1 MFVRTTYKAPYCF
14 RQLLTTAKLLIS
26 CLPVVT
32 CSQKPSTI
40 ACWGA
45 IHLFTQVVS
54 VYFLF
59 WSCTAQSFT
68 QIKCTFR
75 CRFSTVGWVIEE
87 ETRCLLMRAL
97 KLMCPFG
104 SSEGDLKNQKH
115 SASGTATVSPLINLN
130 PPLSSP
136 PRYSDC
142 GAVKYQELMC
152 LNSCYVRAGWKNA
165 IQPWSQIVC
174 ALLNIEWTSCA

>member
-1 MFVRTTYKAPYCF
+1 MTYKAPYCF
-14 RQLLTTAKLLIS
+14 WQLLTTANLLIS

-32 CSQKPSTI
+32 CPLKPSSV

-45 IHLFTQVVS
+45 VHLLLS

-75 CRFSTVGWVIEE
+75 CCFSTVGWVIEE
-87 ETRCLLMRAL
+87 ETWCLLMRAL

-104 SSEGDLKNQKH
+104 SSEGDLKK
-115 SASGTATVSPLINLN
+115 SETLSERTATVSPLINLN

-136 PRYSDC
+136 PRYSDS
-142 GAVKYQELMC
+142 GAVKYQVLMC
-152 LNSCYVRAGWKNA
+152 LNSCYVRADWKNA
-165 IQPWSQIVC
+165 TQPWSQIVC